1 MSGTNWDKELAK
13 IDRQLA
19 SVSDEQ
25 LVQAPR
31 APAPAPKNGVVAPRQ
46 RRAMLGVAAR
56 LALAV
61 VLSVAMLF
69 WPYDAR
75 CGTGLLAYLG
85 AVAAVVG
92 AGLWTTFWSWR
103 LRAPKAHA
111 LSLLVVLWGLGLGAR
126 EVLPR
131 VGYAMPSVA
140 HPATWLCE

>member
-1 MSGTNWDKELAK
+1 MSGTDWDKELAK
-13 IDRQLA
+13 IDRQLE
-19 SVSDEQ
+19 SVSDAQ
-25 LVQAPR
+25 LVSAPR
-31 APAPAPKNGVVAPRQ
+31 APQPAGKSGVVAPRQ
-46 RRAMLGVAAR
+46 RSAMLGLAAR
-56 LALAV
+56 LALALA
-61 VLSVAMLF
+61 LSIAMLF

-103 LRAPKAHA
+103 HRAPKAHA

-131 VGYAMPSVA
+131 VGYAIPSAA